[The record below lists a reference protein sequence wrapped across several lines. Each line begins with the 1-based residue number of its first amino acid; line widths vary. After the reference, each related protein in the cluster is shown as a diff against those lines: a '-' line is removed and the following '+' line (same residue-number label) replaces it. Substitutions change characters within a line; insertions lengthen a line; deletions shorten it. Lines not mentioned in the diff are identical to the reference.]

1 MTDDRDPSDDE
12 AAVGH
17 RRPPVS
23 GRFRKGQSGNSR
35 GRPRGSHR
43 TAPYDAVLG
52 QMVTIREDGV
62 GRKVTAEEAFLL
74 QVTKLGL
81 EGDGAAARAM
91 AQALEEARAL
101 PRHQSGTS
109 PSTIVVQMVESG
121 SVTSA
126 LEPLRMAK
134 KLFRYRSNAQMKLEP
149 WLVQAALERLGG
161 RRLSLAEQET
171 VVLATKAPD
180 KVKWPEWWEVVSP
193 DVV

>member
-1 MTDDRDPSDDE
+1 MSDDRDPSDHE
-12 AAVGH
+12 PAVGY

-35 GRPRGSHR
+35 GRPRGR
-43 TAPYDAVLG
+43 RKATPYDAVLG
-52 QMVTIREDGV
+52 QVVTIREDGV
-62 GRKVTAEEAFLL
+62 GRNVTAEEAFLL

-91 AQALEEARAL
+91 AQALEDAAAL

-121 SVTSA
+121 SVNSA

-134 KLFRYRSNAQMKLEP
+134 KLYRNRSDAQMKLES
-149 WLVQAALERLGG
+149 WLVQAALDRLGN
-161 RRLSLAEQET
+161 RRLSLAEQEA
-171 VVLATKAPD
+171 VVLATRTPD
-180 KVKWPEWWEVVSP
+180 EVKWPDWWESP
-193 DVV
+193 L